1 MKKKRNV
8 LLLLSLM
15 LICIVALSACSLV
28 SVNEERQANRIM
40 ATVTVDLAEKYDGI
54 KNVMGNDWD
63 YTVSLEINRRELIS
77 TVNYTLN
84 YMAQLYAQL
93 GSTYDYDV
101 ESIMDA
107 GLDNLISQKYRVIC
121 AMGELLL
128 KSKETGRYDALY
140 CLTDEYKAIY
150 GNKLVPEG
158 VLTVAERFNAINAVN
173 SQFESQ
179 IETLTTETTNEER
192 DNEKSEANVEIGKH
206 YNDGYFVKRV
216 EVAYKDADGTF
227 KDGLYTSVV
236 VKTEKSEQSSSS
248 SSSSTEEK
256 QEVVLD
262 YTKVYV
268 KVTMSASGKED
279 KVVYTPVEELNLKTE
294 KDENTPTKKY
304 HTAMKATVSYSGRV
318 YAEVTEENDSGYNI
332 ESFTSKP
339 VSFEVVEP
347 RSAYSA
353 KAEEETSALD
363 NLRYVKVS
371 AWKDTASFTD
381 EMKEFKKDI
390 FVSQPEKYA
399 SNLEKDAYRQL
410 RNTFKSSNIGYEES
424 DPGKESANYI
434 NFKYYGGLKYYYDSQ
449 FTSEVLSAKKYEVT
463 ESVKATDEEVTAE
476 YNALVL
482 KDKANYE
489 GLSHTA
495 QVEKFFTTIASD
507 LSTAYYVPIEALT
520 SVSFE
525 INPADKKYEALFTK
539 DGNGAVTAFNTNYV
553 TEENGKYT
561 MKYAYLNDDGTYTV
575 NMFYVTHIL
584 FSLDNVV
591 GLTDDYKNASA
602 DHTDEDKLMFVKLFA
617 EKMLKMRPQLADYL
631 AKYEERA
638 EAEEKYEYAIG
649 DVFGDEKAYSD
660 IKTEV
665 GTALSETYANSG
677 NSYVALLNKFIE
689 LMEMY
694 NDDGGKLASSG
705 YLVSAGDMKNN
716 WYADF
721 TNTALNIYFTL
732 LNADKPVTGYDQTDN
747 IALENL
753 IQDAYSDYGVH
764 KMIISFAPLYHVTI
778 NTDGSLDMDAELT
791 LDGKTWRETVEKSL
805 TDTEKEAVYKDWEK
819 GFTDDEIKNHSEK
832 NEKNYENL
840 KKEIENN

>member
-63 YTVSLEINRRELIS
+63 YTVSLDINRRELIS

-101 ESIMDA
+101 EAVMDA

-150 GNKLVPEG
+150 GKKLVPEG
-158 VLTVAERFNAINAVN
+158 VLTIAERYNAIGTVN
-173 SQFESQ
+173 GQFESQ
-179 IETLTTETTNEER
+179 IESLTDETTNEER
-192 DNEKSEANVEIGKH
+192 DNEKNEANTQIGGY

-216 EVAYKDADGTF
+216 EVAYKDTDGTF
-227 KDGLYTSVV
+227 KDGLYKTIV
-236 VKTEKSEQSSSS
+236 VKTEKSEQTSSSS
-248 SSSSTEEK
+248 SSEEK
-256 QEVVLD
+256 EEVVLD

-268 KVTMSASGKED
+268 KVTLSASGKED
-279 KVVYTPVEELNLKTE
+279 KVVYTPVEEVNLKTE

-304 HTAMKATVSYSGRV
+304 HTAMKATVSYAGRV

-353 KAEEETSALD
+353 NTEEETKTLD
-363 NLRYVKVS
+363 TLRYTKAS
-371 AWKDTASFTD
+371 TWSDTANLTD

-390 FVSQPEKYA
+390 FVSQPESYA

-410 RNTFKSSNIGYEES
+410 RNTFKSSNIGYEET
-424 DPGKESANYI
+424 DPGKESINYI
-434 NFKYYGGLKYYYDSQ
+434 SYKYYGGLKYYYDSQ
-449 FTSEVLSAKKYEVT
+449 FTSEVLSAKEYELT
-463 ESVKATDEEVTAE
+463 DSIKATNEDVLSE
-476 YNALVL
+476 YEALVL

-495 QVEKFFTTIASD
+495 QVEKFFSTISSD

-520 SVSFE
+520 SVSYE
-525 INPADKKYEALFTK
+525 IDPADKKYEALFTK
-539 DGNGAVTAFNTNYV
+539 DGDDNVTAFNTKYV

-561 MKYAYLNDDGTYTV
+561 MKYAYLNDDGTYTI

-638 EAEEKYEYAIG
+638 ESEEAYDYTID
-649 DVFGDEKAYSD
+649 DVFGAEKTYNEIVA
-660 IKTEV
+660 EV
-665 GTALSETYANSG
+665 NTALSETYANSG
-677 NSYVALLNKFIE
+677 NNYVALMNKFIE

-705 YLVSAGDMKNN
+705 YLVSAGDMKNS

-732 LNADKPVTGYDQTDN
+732 LNAEKPVTGYDQTDA

-753 IQDAYSDYGVH
+753 VSDAYSDYGIH
-764 KMIISFAPLYHVTI
+764 KMIISFAPLYHVTV
-778 NTDGSLDMDAELT
+778 NNNGSFDIDTELT
-791 LDGKTWRETVEKSL
+791 LDGKTWRKTIEESL
-805 TDTEKEAVYKDWEK
+805 TDAEKDTSYKAWEDS
-819 GFTDDEIKNHSEK
+819 FTDEEIKNHSEK
-832 NEKNYENL
+832 NEKNYESL